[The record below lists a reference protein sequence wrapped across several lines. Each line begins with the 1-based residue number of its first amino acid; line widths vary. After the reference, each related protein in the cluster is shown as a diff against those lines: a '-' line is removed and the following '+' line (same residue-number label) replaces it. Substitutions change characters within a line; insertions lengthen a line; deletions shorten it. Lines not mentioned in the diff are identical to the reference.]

1 MALDADAVSNEIRSV
16 AGKLDVSWADFAVYV
31 KGKIVEAGISG
42 GVSSYTIAGR
52 SVTKDLQFWE
62 RALRL
67 ALEMQGVEAS
77 GGIDE
82 QPIRFISR

>member
-16 AGKLDVSWADFAVYV
+16 AGKLDVSWADFATYV
-31 KGKIVEAGISG
+31 KGKIVEAGIAG
-42 GVSSYTIAGR
+42 GVSSYTINGR

-67 ALEMQGVEAS
+67 AMEMQGIESS
-77 GGIDE
+77 GGVDE